1 MKDLRFKILLLFIAT
16 VSVIT
21 VLIVSNSNRRIRLEN
36 DEIEAFE
43 HKMREAEGEEFENL
57 ISKVNAELLRNVGA
71 GSEITEYVPGIS
83 ECYAEGM
90 IAGYWERA
98 TCKLDDATHGSGVPN
113 VGPRTKKSVYDCLHN
128 SIFVLSMSGEV
139 FYGEKL
145 EKHAGVVPT
154 NPKILVDNMSFGGVY
169 TPDSIFRLFGGI
181 TGGAATS
188 EMYFSDDKGKTW
200 KKSVNGYFTEIYG
213 TTATD
218 SNEIIVVCK
227 DPKGIVIKRSVDFG
241 ASYQDIQTITS
252 DYGIVKTTRVLNTPD
267 RFEVMVQKNSTK
279 RYRHYVYENKTLTTK
294 AELPNLMFDSAD
306 GKPLHSAKLGDEI
319 TYAFVLKGSGFPVII
334 DGKPATSDFMLR
346 IYDKN
351 WVKIDSI
358 IEGSNNPGYIFPLDH
373 NIIMSRWTAP
383 RYYNRVG
390 TKTWE
395 KLTAQSIG
403 YDIHDIQFYK
413 TRDDKWLMINN
424 SDIGV
429 RFKEISSL
437 SDITDSTAEPFLRLD
452 ENHYYADLHGG
463 DAHANGLIVAS
474 YQDQGTELYV
484 KEKSGRYNSIQLT
497 GSDGLEAQINRAGN
511 AAWYRHYW
519 QTVYYRKFD
528 NGIPGKT
535 YTINVD
541 LGKTWYTP
549 RMALTEVPGEEAVY
563 MGGKNKII
571 KIKLN
576 TSTNK
581 LDVSEMSYTFP
592 AVVSTVVVAEGNP
605 DRMYVS
611 TKGGRFYY
619 STNRGISWI
628 ESISTILTPFKASNQ
643 NWGGST
649 GEVIEVA
656 KNNPNIVYFSNNHST
671 DRGYLCMLSTDG
683 GRTFNSISKGLEN
696 AGRIRDISIS
706 DDGEMAFSSTYH
718 VYFRSKNRWYPL
730 IGNNFVIGGVNAKNV
745 VYLKELG
752 LVRFFTFAAGLI
764 DFVIDDKAECL
775 TSSVNQ
781 HSYGAEED
789 IILYPNPASAVLQ
802 VEWGNA
808 MKPVRMSVF
817 NSEGKLMKNI
827 AEVTETNIDVTN
839 LPNGVY
845 ILSIETNDNQFIS
858 KIFEV
863 KR

>member
-16 VSVIT
+16 VSVIA
-21 VLIVSNSNRRIRLEN
+21 VLIVSNSNRHVRLEN

-43 HKMREAEGEEFENL
+43 HQMREAEGEEFEDL
-57 ISKVNAELLRNVGA
+57 ISNVNKELIKNVGTA
-71 GSEITEYVPGIS
+71 NAVTEYVPGVS

-90 IAGYWERA
+90 IAGYWDRA
-98 TCKLDDATHGSGVPN
+98 TCKLEDASHGDGVPN
-113 VGPRTKKSVYDCLHN
+113 VGPRTKKSIYDPIHN
-128 SIFVLSMSGEV
+128 SLYILSMSGEV
-139 FYGEKL
+139 FYADKL
-145 EKHAGVVPT
+145 QKYNGVVPT
-154 NPKILVDNMSFGGVY
+154 NPKVLVDDLSFGGVY
-169 TPDSIFRLFGGI
+169 TPDSTFRLFGGI
-181 TGGAATS
+181 IGGAPVT
-188 EMYFSDDKGKTW
+188 EMHFSDDKGKTW
-200 KKSVNGYFTEIYG
+200 EKSVNGYFSTMYWA
-213 TTATD
+213 TPTD

-227 DPKGIVIKRSVDFG
+227 DPRGIVIKRSVDFG

-267 RFEVMVQKNSTK
+267 RFEILVQKNSSK
-279 RYRHYVYENKTLTTK
+279 RYRRFVYENKKLT
-294 AELPNLMFDSAD
+294 AESELPNLMFDQD
-306 GKPLHSAKLGDEI
+306 DAKRLYSVKIGDEI
-319 TYAFVLKGSGFPVII
+319 TYSFVLKGSGFPVII

-358 IEGSNNPGYIFPLDH
+358 IEDSNNPGTIFPLD
-373 NIIMSRWTAP
+373 NKIILSRWTTP
-383 RYYNRVG
+383 RYYDRSGSRSWV
-390 TKTWE
+390 
-395 KLTAQSIG
+395 KLLAESIG
-403 YDIHDIQFYK
+403 YDIHDIQFFK

-429 RFKEISSL
+429 RYKEISNL
-437 SDITDSTAEPFLRLD
+437 NDLTDPASKFERLD
-452 ENHYYADLHGG
+452 VNHYYADLHGG
-463 DAHANGLIVAS
+463 DAHSNGLIVGS
-474 YQDQGTELYV
+474 YQDQGTELLV
-484 KEKSGRYNSIQLT
+484 KLNNGTYEARKLT
-497 GSDGLEAQINRAGN
+497 GSDGLEAQINTTGN

-549 RMALTEVPGEEAVY
+549 RMTLTQVPGEEAIY
-563 MGGKNKII
+563 MGGKSKII

-581 LDVSEMSYTFP
+581 LDVSEMSYAFP

-671 DRGYLCMLSTDG
+671 DRGYHCMLSTDG

-696 AGRIRDISIS
+696 AGRVRDISIS
-706 DDGEMAFSSTYH
+706 DDGEMAFSSTYY

-752 LVRFFTFAAGLI
+752 LVRFFTYAAGVI

-775 TSSVNQ
+775 TSSVDQ
-781 HSYGAEED
+781 HRYCAEKS
-789 IILYPNPASAVLQ
+789 IKLFPNPSSDMLRIEWTNAV
-802 VEWGNA
+802 
-808 MKPVRMSVF
+808 KPLSITIF
-817 NSEGKLMKNI
+817 NSEGKMVKNFPT
-827 AEVTETNIDVTN
+827 VTENIIKVSD
-839 LPNGVY
+839 LPNGTY
-845 ILSIETNDNQFIS
+845 TLSMETLDSQYLT
-858 KIFEV
+858 
-863 KR
+863 KRFAVMR